1 MHISPPRSA
10 HVSTAFLLATVAAL
24 TGGCAVA
31 QAIENKVDCGAIC
44 NRYKDCFSNTYD
56 VSTCKT
62 RCESSAKNDSG
73 YESKVNICAACIDE
87 KSCTSAVFKCNAEC
101 GAVVP

>member
-1 MHISPPRSA
+1 MNTSPRRPAYLR
-10 HVSTAFLLATVAAL
+10 TALLLATVAAL
-24 TGGCAVA
+24 IEGCAVA
-31 QAIENKVDCGAIC
+31 QAIENKVDCGTIC

-62 RCESSAKNDSG
+62 RCESSAKNDNG
-73 YESKVNICAACIDE
+73 YQSKVNVCAACIDE
-87 KSCTSAVFKCNAEC
+87 KSCASAVFKCNTEC